1 MSKDEKKAG
10 EIVSVVTHDIL
21 ELLKNGVSLFE
32 ALPLKS
38 MENFKK
44 VKKGDHLVYETELG
58 WRVHF
63 YVMANNNN
71 GSIDV
76 KSFFL
81 PNSGDFF
88 IESKLFKEPKE
99 IQNMKL
105 EIKTI
110 READIR
116 IQSMS
121 KWTYDQSTDLSEEAK
136 RIKEFAAKHQEYGL
150 FENNSEHFVSFV
162 KTGHAVCHQFTYF
175 KDMIIKQVLVLGGR
189 YGISSTVLAAS
200 KLGVLPVIAAII
212 EGITG
217 GVINK
222 IVTST
227 VSEVA
232 HKELQQLLASISQVG
247 AKQVAEELSE
257 EIIENLVK
265 NIAKSISEHTSRRL
279 IKESVEVLGKEVA
292 EKAVNQIAKEVSK
305 NGARKVGEEI
315 LKAGIQQFTK
325 RIAVNAM
332 KDVTKEA
339 AERGLQ
345 QSLERVMTNLV
356 KWIGGEQTAENA
368 VRKAIGSSAAKQVAK
383 NAAGEVLEEVENVI
397 ARQLIKNA
405 LKENAVAV
413 VLVEGIFYCVGEVEA
428 LYKLYEGKI
437 DGTEFRRYTVDNTFA
452 AAGGIAGGL
461 AGAAGGTAAGV
472 AVGAAIGSI
481 VPVVGNIVGAA
492 VGGVVGGVVGGIGGG
507 VGGGLAGVGV
517 GKLVNKVWDKIKS

>member
-1 MSKDEKKAG
+1 MNRPRYEMKAD

-21 ELLKNGVSLFE
+21 ELLKNGVPLFE
-32 ALPLKS
+32 VLPLKS
-38 MENFKK
+38 MKNFEK

-88 IESKLFKEPKE
+88 IESKLFKEPKQ

-136 RIKEFAAKHQEYGL
+136 RIEEFAAKHQVYGL

-162 KTGHAVCHQFTYF
+162 KTGQAVCHQFNYF
-175 KDMIIKQVLVLGGR
+175 NNMIIKQVLLLGGQN
-189 YGISSTVLAAS
+189 GIVPTILAAS

-232 HKELQQLLASISQVG
+232 HEELQQLLVSIRQVG
-247 AKQVAEELSE
+247 AQKVAEKLSE
-257 EIIENLVK
+257 EIVENLVK
-265 NIAKSISEHTSRRL
+265 EVAESVSEYTPGQF
-279 IKESVEVLGKEVA
+279 IKESVEVFGKEVA
-292 EKAVNQIAKEVSK
+292 EKAVKQIAEVCK

-315 LKAGIQQFTK
+315 LKDGIQQFTK

-332 KDVTKEA
+332 KDVAEEA

-345 QSLERVMTNLV
+345 ESSKRVMTNLV
-356 KWIGGEQTAENA
+356 EEIGMQGEQ
-368 VRKAIGSSAAKQVAK
+368 VGKAIASSAANLEDVAG
-383 NAAGEVLEEVENVI
+383 GE
-397 ARQLIKNA
+397 ATACQLIKNA
-405 LKENAVAV
+405 LKVNV
-413 VLVEGIFYCVGEVEA
+413 VTGMGKVPYD
-428 LYKLYEGKI
+428 LYNGKI
-437 DGTEFRRYTVDNTFA
+437 DGTGFRVRRRPSFVYGGRLIGAIVGAVGGSA
-452 AAGGIAGGL
+452 A
-461 AGAAGGTAAGV
+461 
-472 AVGAAIGSI
+472 GAAIGSVVPI
-481 VPVVGNIVGAA
+481 VGTVVGGA
-492 VGGVVGGVVGGIGGG
+492 VGGIVGGIGGG
-507 VGGGLAGVGV
+507 VRPWRLN
-517 GKLVNKVWDKIKS
+517 LQL